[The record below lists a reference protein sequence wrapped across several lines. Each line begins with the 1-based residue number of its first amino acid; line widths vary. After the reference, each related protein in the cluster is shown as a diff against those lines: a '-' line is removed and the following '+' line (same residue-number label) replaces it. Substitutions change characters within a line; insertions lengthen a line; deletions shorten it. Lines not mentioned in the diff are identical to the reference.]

1 MNVNFISS
9 ISNVMNQGAKKVSF
23 SKLPDIP
30 YDSFVKVSQSTSS
43 SSKVD
48 EAYKNALDFCRQSV
62 MSKNPVESQM
72 VFDCDGNVLY
82 QNIGDEKS
90 CNIEDD
96 KLVYGSTAVHSHPK
110 SCTLSD
116 VDAIA
121 LIKRPKLSK
130 VASIDASGRS
140 CSLKKPDDYNRYY
153 SSDELKGLYFR
164 LNNIVTNIWNES
176 LPNIEN
182 PKAVCMQENERMLMD
197 AFGFDDVDAM
207 YKSFDAVRTGNP
219 DIDMEN
225 IRWRFWMP
233 EATEKNIQPIELSNA
248 EWNAKK
254 ILIEQMDGTPEAIE
268 IGKKVNKAFAEVL
281 GLEYS
286 YSDAE

>member
-1 MNVNFISS
+1 
-9 ISNVMNQGAKKVSF
+9 
-23 SKLPDIP
+23 
-30 YDSFVKVSQSTSS
+30 
-43 SSKVD
+43 
-48 EAYKNALDFCRQSV
+48 
-62 MSKNPVESQM
+62 
-72 VFDCDGNVLY
+72 
-82 QNIGDEKS
+82 
-90 CNIEDD
+90 
-96 KLVYGSTAVHSHPK
+96 
-110 SCTLSD
+110 
-116 VDAIA
+116 
-121 LIKRPKLSK
+121 
-130 VASIDASGRS
+130 
-140 CSLKKPDDYNRYY
+140 
-153 SSDELKGLYFR
+153 
-164 LNNIVTNIWNES
+164 
-176 LPNIEN
+176 
-182 PKAVCMQENERMLMD
+182 MQENERMLMD

-207 YKSFDAVRTGNP
+207 YKSFDAIRTGNP